1 VTQPVRQS
9 PSWSPNGLTLEFGHA
24 VKVSLLYKKSAR
36 ESISTED
43 LTAQIERGGHQ
54 VLQAVQRG
62 TDISVLLDPPVELV
76 VAAGGDGTVAAAAKA
91 VAGNNIPLAILPL
104 GTANNIAKSLNVCG
118 PLPELIEGWR
128 QAVRLPFDLGVASG
142 NDEDFLFV
150 EGVGGGLIP
159 AGISAARL
167 AAESDYADAAAK
179 VTADLRRYH
188 EIMLHMAPCRV
199 SLAADGADISGD
211 YLVVEVLNIPSVG
224 PNIVFSPDVAPSDGF
239 LSVVTAGEEHRGALL
254 SYLEDRISGRARQLS
269 LPTRLARTVE
279 IDGGGILHLDD
290 QTHRAAE
297 LGLLSLRTR
306 PAALHILTP
315 AP

>member
-1 VTQPVRQS
+1 M
-9 PSWSPNGLTLEFGHA
+9 
-24 VKVSLLYKKSAR
+24 KVSLLYNKSAG
-36 ESISTED
+36 EGISAED
-43 LTAQIERGGHQ
+43 LTAQIERGGHE
-54 VLQAVQRG
+54 VVRTVQREA
-62 TDISVLLDPPVELV
+62 DISVLLDPPVELV

-118 PLPELIEGWR
+118 ALPELIEGW
-128 QAVRLPFDLGVASG
+128 QHAVRLPFDLGAASG
-142 NDEDFLFV
+142 KDEDFLFV

-159 AGISAARL
+159 AGISAASQ
-167 AAESDYADAAAK
+167 APASDYADVAAK
-179 VTADLRRYH
+179 MTADIRRYH

-199 SLAADGADISGD
+199 SLAADGTDISGD

-224 PNIVFSPDVAPSDGF
+224 PNIVFSPDVTPSDGF

-254 SYLEDRISGRARQLS
+254 SYLENRIAGRARQLS

-279 IDGGGILHLDD
+279 IDGCGILHLDD
-290 QTHRAAE
+290 ETQRAAE
-297 LGLLSLRTR
+297 LGPLSLRIR

-315 AP
+315 AL